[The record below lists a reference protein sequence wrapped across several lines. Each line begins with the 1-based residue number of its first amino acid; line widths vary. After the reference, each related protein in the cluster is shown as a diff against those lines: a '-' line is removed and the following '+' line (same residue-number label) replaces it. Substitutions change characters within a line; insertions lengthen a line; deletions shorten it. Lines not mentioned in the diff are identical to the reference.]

1 MNISDLQVGNL
12 VFYVSSP
19 NGLTETKERV
29 VVLGCN
35 SIEELVYIWG
45 DGYRKWVNLSSIE
58 QIPLDNDELDRLG
71 FLYGDIDESW
81 FCPIRI
87 PFPSISNYLESGYG
101 FYADGCFYE
110 VGSVDVLQ
118 STLRRFGSDSYANN
132 ISQNGSII

>member
-1 MNISDLQVGNL
+1 MKLTDLQVNTIVYL
-12 VFYVSSP
+12 VGKLD
-19 NGLTETKERV
+19 GLTVTKERV

-71 FLYGDIDESW
+71 FLYDDIDESW

-110 VGSVDVLQ
+110 VGSVDVFQ
-118 STLRRFGSDSYANN
+118 STQVWIRFLCG
-132 ISQNGSII
+132 QHQ